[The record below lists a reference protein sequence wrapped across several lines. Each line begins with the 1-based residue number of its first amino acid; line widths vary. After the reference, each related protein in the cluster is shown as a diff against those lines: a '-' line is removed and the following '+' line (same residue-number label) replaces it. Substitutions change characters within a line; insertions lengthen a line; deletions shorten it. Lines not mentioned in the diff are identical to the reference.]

1 MSTLQLIKRVTIGG
15 YVKADTVGNGSWE
28 IGRVTKFD
36 EKFVWFT
43 SCVDGQE
50 IRISR
55 NEAYKATAEEFNAA
69 SKVVEPAAPT
79 AATEQ
84 ELDEAFEQEINAAAD
99 DLSDVELDLDEERV
113 SRSIVPESYRRR
125 YSKTRSAAGTTSL
138 HNGDPVAQMLAG
150 KPLDECYDILAKYV
164 DDVTLDSKMAKWSH
178 LNPGQQRMQIGN
190 AIRAIFKKGA

>member
-28 IGRVTKFD
+28 IGRITKFD

-50 IRISR
+50 IRIAR
-55 NEAYKATAEEFNAA
+55 NEAYKATAEEFNGA
-69 SKVVEPAAPT
+69 SKTTEPAAVALT

-84 ELDEAFEQEINAAAD
+84 ELDEAFEQEIANAAD
-99 DLSDVELDLDEERV
+99 DLEDPFHNT
-113 SRSIVPESYRRR
+113 RSIVPESYRRR
-125 YSKTRSAAGTTSL
+125 YHKTRSAAGTTSL

-150 KPLDECYDILAKYV
+150 KPLDLCYDILAGYI
-164 DDVTLDSKMAKWSH
+164 DDVTLETKIAKWGH

-190 AIRAIFKKGA
+190 AIRAALKKGA